1 MCCPNCSFHEAEVKR
16 LQQVIDRMKENA
28 AGIPIRRRDQLEEH
42 YKFTPYESAIV
53 RMLWA
58 AKGNCILAGEI
69 LRRLDSKTTWDTV
82 SVHVFHIRKK
92 LGPYTVQ
99 NKHGKGYYLTQK
111 GLDLLAPLLKED
123 A

>member
-16 LQQVIDRMKENA
+16 LQQVIERMRENA
-28 AGIPIRRRDQLEEH
+28 AGIPVLKQGLFEER
-42 YKFTPYESAIV
+42 YKFSPSESAIV

-58 AKGNCILAGEI
+58 AQGNCIQSGEM
-69 LRRLDSKTTWDTV
+69 LRRLNSQTTWNTIN
-82 SVHVFHIRKK
+82 VHIHRIRKK
-92 LGPYTVQ
+92 LGQHTVR

-111 GLDLLAPLLKED
+111 GLNILAPLLKED